1 MFCVLVCSTRLVLA
15 VPKNLPVMY
24 FEQLSPLDDSQTL
37 LRTIQEEDLFD
48 EKNGKYLDVDAAFV
62 STT

>member
-1 MFCVLVCSTRLVLA
+1 
-15 VPKNLPVMY
+15 MY